1 MSYYT
6 IKEKRGI
13 AMFEFIKNIGKN
25 KQLEAAIA
33 RLQMNMS
40 NNYKDAAQADYKEL
54 MELYE
59 ELMTK
64 GGLSD
69 KQKSYY
75 REIIDNYSVK
85 MKDYTHKDQKPY
97 WQ

>member
-1 MSYYT
+1 
-6 IKEKRGI
+6 
-13 AMFEFIKNIGKN
+13 MFQFIKNIGKN
-25 KQLEAAIA
+25 KELEAAVA

-40 NNYKDAAQADYKEL
+40 NNYKDAAQADYKAL

-59 ELMTK
+59 KLSGK
-64 GGLSD
+64 GGLTD

-75 REIIDNYSVK
+75 KEVIEEYCVK

-97 WQ
+97 WE

>member
-1 MSYYT
+1 MLQ
-6 IKEKRGI
+6 
-13 AMFEFIKNIGKN
+13 FFKNIGKN
-25 KQLEAAIA
+25 KELEAAVA

-40 NNYKDAAQADYKEL
+40 NNYKDAAQADYKAL

-59 ELMTK
+59 ELSAK
-64 GGLSD
+64 GGLTA

-75 REIIDNYSVK
+75 KEVIEEYSVK

-97 WQ
+97 WE

>member
-1 MSYYT
+1 MLQL
-6 IKEKRGI
+6 
-13 AMFEFIKNIGKN
+13 FKNIGKN
-25 KQLEAAIA
+25 KELEAAVA

-59 ELMTK
+59 KLSGK
-64 GGLSD
+64 GGLTD
-69 KQKSYY
+69 KQRSYY
-75 REIIDNYSVK
+75 KEVIEEYRVK

-97 WQ
+97 WE

>member
-1 MSYYT
+1 
-6 IKEKRGI
+6 
-13 AMFEFIKNIGKN
+13 MFDFIKNIGKN
-25 KQLEAAIA
+25 KQLEAAIS

-54 MELYE
+54 VELYE
-59 ELMTK
+59 KLVKM

-75 REIIDNYSVK
+75 KEVINNYSIK

>member
-1 MSYYT
+1 
-6 IKEKRGI
+6 
-13 AMFEFIKNIGKN
+13 MFEFIKSMGKN

-33 RLQMNMS
+33 KLQMNMS
-40 NNYKDAAQADYKEL
+40 NNYKDAAQANYKDL
-54 MELYE
+54 MDLYAE
-59 ELMTK
+59 FDSK
-64 GGLSD
+64 GVLSD

-75 REIIDNYSVK
+75 GEVIEDYSIK

>member
-1 MSYYT
+1 
-6 IKEKRGI
+6 
-13 AMFEFIKNIGKN
+13 MFEFIKNIGKN
-25 KQLEAAIA
+25 KQLEVAIA

-54 MELYE
+54 MVLYE
-59 ELMTK
+59 KLVTME
-64 GGLSD
+64 GLSD
-69 KQKSYY
+69 KQKNYY
-75 REIIDNYSVK
+75 KEVINNFSVK

>member
-1 MSYYT
+1 MLQL
-6 IKEKRGI
+6 
-13 AMFEFIKNIGKN
+13 FKNIGKN
-25 KQLEAAIA
+25 KELESVVA

-59 ELMTK
+59 KLSGK
-64 GGLSD
+64 GGLTD

-75 REIIDNYSVK
+75 KEVIEEYRVK

-97 WQ
+97 WE

>member
-1 MSYYT
+1 
-6 IKEKRGI
+6 
-13 AMFEFIKNIGKN
+13 MFQFIKNIGKN
-25 KQLEAAIA
+25 KELEEAVA

-59 ELMTK
+59 KLSGK
-64 GGLSD
+64 GGLTD

-75 REIIDNYSVK
+75 KEVIEEYRVK

-97 WQ
+97 WE